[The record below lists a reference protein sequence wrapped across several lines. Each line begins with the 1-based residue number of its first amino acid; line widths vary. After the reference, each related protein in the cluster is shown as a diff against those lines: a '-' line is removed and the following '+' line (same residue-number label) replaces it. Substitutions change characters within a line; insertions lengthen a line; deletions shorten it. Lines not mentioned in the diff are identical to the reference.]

1 MNNSSNSVQF
11 YNTNAP
17 YDCFSNLT
25 AVHVHDFF
33 VGDEHFKNIQCAE
46 TLYQAGKNINHPA
59 SRELLGKNTTG
70 SETASASRN
79 IKPDALIGSIHVED
93 SDYARAFGKSYD
105 DDRSP
110 ITQDNLHLY
119 PKKVQLMH
127 SVVTSKATQNIRVMR
142 TLLDIDIE
150 TPIVE
155 NTAVAKGR
163 HKDKE
168 WGNGEDGKGKNLLGR
183 IWKGVQIDSM
193 KQLYAKGEIDVNFGL
208 GTSASAS
215 FRCSSRSN
223 HSRSQIAGKPAVI
236 KRSDLDIA
244 RPLTNGLA
252 IDLNSK
258 QEIQKG
264 NPIDLRKYSQ
274 YFSHTPPPARE
285 RSGTSPPVPPKPPKS
300 TSINNAKPPVPPKPP
315 KSTSINNAKPPV
327 PPRSSIST
335 PPALPETLPPSRP
348 PASVLQRRMAEGCN
362 DTPDTQP
369 PAPLPIPT
377 KVSEGKIKKSMR
389 DIIAAA
395 RRRRKPEEK
404 KDLSLPDHN
413 RESSATKSS
422 DTGVQNMRE
431 PNTTGMA
438 DQGRGSPPQ
447 QYKNRPL
454 PPQPHNNRPLPPQP
468 HNNRP
473 PQPHHIRSMIGTD
486 CFKIC
491 TDTSIIKLNVDV
503 VVNAANAG
511 LVSGHGV
518 CGAIFNAAG
527 QPELQKECFNLPVV
541 SQHPL
546 RPAEKIR
553 CKTGDTVLT
562 GSHQLKEKT
571 GVKVIAHTVGPDMGR
586 DKKLYTDT
594 SPATYLKKCYVST
607 INKCIEFNKNQ
618 SREEDRVYTIAFPI
632 VGGGIYRN
640 NSAISCAFEALQS
653 QASLLREHGM
663 TVVLC
668 CFENVDKEQ
677 GKALMRNVIDAEKV
691 AAPPAATVSRTASPI
706 HKKTEYMFNMR
717 KDAYLE
723 PTNIHSQSDPQVG
736 RRSVDQEDN
745 TYLEPTNI
753 HSQSDPQVGRSIDQ
767 EDNTYLEPTNIHSQS
782 DPQVE
787 SDTDDALDQ
796 LELAPG
802 VPKTPAKRG
811 NLTILYDSDNE

>member
-300 TSINNAKPPVPPKPP
+300 TSINNAKPPVPP
-315 KSTSINNAKPPV
+315 
-327 PPRSSIST
+327 RSSIST

-447 QYKNRPL
+447 QYK
-454 PPQPHNNRPLPPQP
+454 NRPLPPQP

-723 PTNIHSQSDPQVG
+723 PTNIHSQSDPQV
-736 RRSVDQEDN
+736 
-745 TYLEPTNI
+745 
-753 HSQSDPQVGRSIDQ
+753 
-767 EDNTYLEPTNIHSQS
+767 
-782 DPQVE
+782 E